1 MCISN
6 AMNFL
11 YSVFALI
18 GLLCFIFVSAII
30 IGLLC
35 FAIFNYNKL
44 QDIYRRTKQKDLL
57 DSDRDTIKGVF
68 LYSVLVVVVVI
79 IYIMLLFFLNINEI
93 NLSFFYITIL
103 TVMLCMSLIDLNVS
117 LITDAKIYNRIYKIQ
132 MVFNVLLLFVF
143 AIGIYISN
151 NNRNKQI

>member
-1 MCISN
+1 
-6 AMNFL
+6 MNFL
-11 YSVFALI
+11 YSVFSLI
-18 GLLCFIFVSAII
+18 GLLCFIFVCAII

-44 QDIYRRTKQKDLL
+44 LDIYRRRKPK

-79 IYIMLLFFLNINEI
+79 IYIMLLFFLNIKEI

-103 TVMLCMSLIDLNVS
+103 TVMLCMFLIDLNVS

-132 MVFNVLLLFVF
+132 MVFNVLLILVS

-151 NNRNKQI
+151 NNRNKQNININNDTM

>member
-1 MCISN
+1 
-6 AMNFL
+6 MNFL

-44 QDIYRRTKQKDLL
+44 QDIYRRRKPKDLL

-79 IYIMLLFFLNINEI
+79 IYILLLFFLNIKEI

-103 TVMLCMSLIDLNVS
+103 TVMLCMFLIDLNVS

-143 AIGIYISN
+143 AIGIYISYN
-151 NNRNKQI
+151 NCNKQNISNET